1 MPWAAKDCSDD
12 RPADR
17 RRRASAVESS
27 ALSDLLASQRD
38 RLVRMVQLRMDPRL
52 HPRMDASDIVQES
65 LLDAAKRYPEYVKQP
80 KVPFYLW
87 LRTVVEH
94 RLLHLHREHLGVQA
108 RDVRREV
115 PLDRQGSA
123 DASSAALVSILS
135 AAISTPS
142 MSAARIEE
150 EERLHAEI
158 EKLDPMDREV
168 LLLRHFEQLSNREAA
183 HVLGISES
191 ASTKRH
197 LRALVRLRR
206 AIEGIL
212 PDLKGRVPD
221 ESRLERGTSA

>member
-1 MPWAAKDCSDD
+1 MPRAADDCSDD
-12 RPADR
+12 RPTDR
-17 RRRASAVESS
+17 RPGPNAVESS
-27 ALSDLLASQRD
+27 ALSELLASERD
-38 RLVRMVQLRMDPRL
+38 RLVRMVQSRMDPRL
-52 HPRMDASDIVQES
+52 HQRMDASDIVQES

-115 PLDRQGSA
+115 PLDRQGTA
-123 DASSAALVSILS
+123 GTSSAVLVSILS

-142 MSAARIEE
+142 MAAARLEDE
-150 EERLHAEI
+150 QRLHAEI
-158 EKLDPMDREV
+158 EKLEPIDREV
-168 LLLRHFEQLSNREAA
+168 LLLRHFEQLSNRESAQ
-183 HVLGISES
+183 VLGISES
-191 ASTKRH
+191 AATKRH

-212 PDLKGRVPD
+212 PDLEGRAPD